1 VGVITIS
8 RETYNY
14 DVDAELNRAVDWLK
28 AEGIGSVILTGDFHL
43 STQMAGADTSEFFPA
58 LSDVEEGRRV
68 AAAWSATARRFH
80 NEFKVSVGFAGG
92 KRCLGG
98 FLELLNHCHYLVAV
112 ENTTLGMPEVTLPVL
127 PGMEGCHWPFRKA
140 KPAHWP
146 RLARMLL
153 TGKPVKAKDAVDW
166 LIDYAGPI
174 EDSLKTVWSLA
185 SGSAAGLTK
194 RKLEEGPLKGIP
206 ADVAVSVSDSHGTE
220 AARHAIM
227 HSVRSSCGVPLSE
240 ALDLQAKHSA
250 DFTVTSFCREGA
262 IGTEHERTM
271 MV

>member
-1 VGVITIS
+1 
-8 RETYNY
+8 Y

-28 AEGIGSVILTGDFHL
+28 AEGIGRVILTGDFHL
-43 STQMAGADTSEFFPA
+43 STQMAGADISEFFPA

-68 AAAWSATARRFH
+68 AATWSATARRFH

-98 FLELLNHCHYLVAV
+98 FLELLSHCHYLVALDD
-112 ENTTLGMPEVTLPVL
+112 TALGMPEVTLPVL
-127 PGMEGCHWPFRKA
+127 PGMEGCHWPFRKT

-146 RLARMLL
+146 RLVTMLL

-166 LIDYAGPI
+166 LIDYSGPI
-174 EDSLKTVWSLA
+174 GDSLKTVWSLA

-194 RKLEEGPLKGIP
+194 RKLKEGPLEKMP
-206 ADVAVSVSDSHGTE
+206 ADFPLPASGNSATE

-227 HSVRSSCGVPLSE
+227 RSVRSSCGVPLSK
-240 ALDLQAKHSA
+240 ALDLQARLSA
-250 DFTVTSFCREGA
+250 DFTVTSFCREGT

-271 MV
+271 LV